1 MTRQPS
7 AASALALCAA
17 TSAGARTTFRVMSL
31 NIRGG
36 GAQEAKGIAQAADD
50 HPGRIDFVWARRA
63 GPRVTD
69 AAIVGE
75 DGAAQR
81 HHGHA
86 LAVRPPRRGGRGKGL
101 TPSSGAPPGLL
112 TGC

>member
-36 GAQEAKGIAQAADD
+36 GAHEAKGIAQAADD

-75 DGAAQR
+75 DGPR
-81 HHGHA
+81 SDIMVMPWPSDHR
-86 LAVRPPRRGGRGKGL
+86 AVVDRGKGL
-101 TPSSGAPPGLL
+101 TPSSGAPR
-112 TGC
+112 GC